1 LNRGVPEGKG
11 NLIRNGFVYTGT
23 FVNGQREGEGVL
35 EVKDSS
41 YVLKA
46 LFKNDEPEFE
56 QNQFAC
62 DILSP
67 KVEEA
72 PVDPKAKGKDQ
83 PKVNSKFTEQEEQQY
98 GQNKIYYEFK
108 RTVEPSE
115 ENPSGSEGS
124 EPEV

>member
-56 QNQFAC
+56 QN
-62 DILSP
+62 
-67 KVEEA
+67 
-72 PVDPKAKGKDQ
+72 
-83 PKVNSKFTEQEEQQY
+83 
-98 GQNKIYYEFK
+98 
-108 RTVEPSE
+108 
-115 ENPSGSEGS
+115 
-124 EPEV
+124 